1 MSNPAQPSSSR
12 PGKAAPN
19 RKIPFHR
26 PSIGSAEREAVLEV
40 LDSRWLTTGQKSVA
54 FEEAVRSRVGSAHA
68 VAVNS
73 ATAALHLILE
83 ALGIHSGDEVI
94 VPTYTFAAC
103 GEVVR
108 YLDARPRLADVDAAT
123 FDLTVETIE
132 PQLRP
137 ETRAIMVVHYGGRL
151 APMEPILELARSR
164 GLAVIEDAAHALPCS
179 RSGRA
184 AGTWGTAGA
193 LSFYATKTV
202 TTGEGGMLLTD
213 SAEIADRARLMR
225 LHGMSRDAWK
235 RYSGG
240 GSWYY
245 EIEDAG
251 FKYNLTDVAAAIG
264 LAQLNRAEAMRLE
277 RERVA
282 LRYGQA
288 IEAAGLAEL
297 VELPAAPDSGEVHA
311 WHLYPLRLNLD
322 RVPSSRARDDRPAG
336 RSRDRNERPLHPA
349 PPASLLPPNLR
360 LPAWGPAG
368 GRAGVRAGDLD
379 ADLSRPH
386 GRRRRLRGGAPGRDP
401 ATSLSPCGAEAQRQ
415 SRRQTRSDTCW
426 RAAACRTTC
435 CPCQR
440 AGPTTRRPCS
450 SGGMW

>member
-1 MSNPAQPSSSR
+1 MSRQTEPAIPQL
-12 PGKAAPN
+12 GKASTT

-26 PSIGSAEREAVLEV
+26 PSIGVAERDAVMEV
-40 LDSRWLTTGQKSVA
+40 LDSRWLTTGQKSMA
-54 FEEAVRSRVGSAHA
+54 FEEAVRERVGSAHA

-83 ALGIHSGDEVI
+83 AMGIHSGDEVI

-103 GEVVR
+103 GEVCR
-108 YLDARPRLADVDAAT
+108 YVNARPRLADVDPVT

-137 ETRAIMVVHYGGRL
+137 ETKAIMVVHFGGRL
-151 APMEPILELARSR
+151 AKMEPIMELARSR

-251 FKYNLTDVAAAIG
+251 FKYNLTDLAAAIG
-264 LAQLNRAEAMRLE
+264 LVQLDRAEAMRVE

-282 LRYGQA
+282 RRYGQA
-288 IEAAGLAEL
+288 VEAAGIGEL
-297 VELPAAPDSGEVHA
+297 VELPAVPGPDEVHA

-322 RVPSSRARDDRPAG
+322 RVSVTRAETIDRLAEAG
-336 RSRDRNERPLHPA
+336 IGTSVHFIPLHLHPYYRRTYGYA
-349 PPASLLPPNLR
+349 P
-360 LPAWGPAG
+360 
-368 GRAGVRAGDLD
+368 
-379 ADLSRPH
+379 ADLPVAAREYEREISMPIYPDLTDDDVDYVVERLAAILRP
-386 GRRRRLRGGAPGRDP
+386 R
-401 ATSLSPCGAEAQRQ
+401 
-415 SRRQTRSDTCW
+415 
-426 RAAACRTTC
+426 
-435 CPCQR
+435 
-440 AGPTTRRPCS
+440 
-450 SGGMW
+450 

>member
-1 MSNPAQPSSSR
+1 MSNRTQPASSST
-12 PGKAAPN
+12 GKGVST

-26 PSIGSAEREAVLEV
+26 PSIGPAERDAVLEV
-40 LDSRWLTTGQKSVA
+40 LDSRWLTTGQKAVA

-83 ALGIHSGDEVI
+83 ALRIHAGDEVI

-108 YLDARPRLADVDAAT
+108 YMDARPRLADVDAAT
-123 FDLTVETIE
+123 LDLTVETIQ

-137 ETRAIMVVHYGGRL
+137 ETRAIMVVHFGGRL
-151 APMEPILELARSR
+151 APMEPILELAQKH

-202 TTGEGGMLLTD
+202 TTGEGGMLITD
-213 SAEIADRARLMR
+213 SSEIADRARLMR

-235 RYSGG
+235 RYSTG

-264 LAQLNRAEAMRLE
+264 LAQLDRAEAMRLE

-282 LRYGQA
+282 RRYGQA
-288 IEAAGLAEL
+288 IEAAGLADL
-297 VELPAAPDSGEVHA
+297 VESPAMPDPAEVHA

-322 RVPSSRARDDRPAG
+322 RIPVSRAETIDRLGEAG
-336 RSRDRNERPLHPA
+336 IGTSVHFIPLHLHPYYRRTYGYA
-349 PPASLLPPNLR
+349 PEALPVAAREYEREISMPIYPDLTDDDVDYVVERLAAILR
-360 LPAWGPAG
+360 P
-368 GRAGVRAGDLD
+368 R
-379 ADLSRPH
+379 
-386 GRRRRLRGGAPGRDP
+386 
-401 ATSLSPCGAEAQRQ
+401 
-415 SRRQTRSDTCW
+415 
-426 RAAACRTTC
+426 
-435 CPCQR
+435 
-440 AGPTTRRPCS
+440 
-450 SGGMW
+450 